1 MTLYETLV
9 LIHVVMVAV
18 WVGGGIVTQ
27 HFAALILREGDPI
40 RIGGFSRDIAWI
52 ANRITLPAAAILLLS
67 GLWAAQEG
75 NWDFGAAWISIAFTV
90 WIVAIVAGLVLL
102 RPEYARI
109 SSLLPEIGSNVD
121 AVAQRLRR
129 ILLFSR
135 IELVLLLI
143 AVWAMVVKPGM

>member
-9 LIHVVMVAV
+9 LIHIVMVAV

-27 HFAALILREGDPI
+27 HFASLILREGDPI

-52 ANRITLPAAAILLLS
+52 STRITLPAAAILLLS
-67 GLWAAQEG
+67 GVWAASEG

-90 WIVAIVAGLVLL
+90 WIVAVVAGLVLV

-109 SSLLPEIGSNVD
+109 ESLLPALGTNGD

>member
-9 LIHVVMVAV
+9 FVHIVMVAV
-18 WVGGGIVTQ
+18 WVGGGVVTQ
-27 HFAALILREGDPI
+27 HFASLILREGDPV
-40 RIGGFSRDIAWI
+40 RIGGFGRDIAWI
-52 ANRITLPAAAILLLS
+52 ATRITLPAAVVLLGS

-75 NWDFGAAWISIAFTV
+75 NWDFGAAWISISFTV
-90 WIVAIVAGLVLL
+90 WIVAVVAGLVLV
-102 RPEYARI
+102 RPEYGRI
-109 SSLLPEIGSNVD
+109 QSLLPTIGTD
-121 AVAQRLRR
+121 GEAVAQRLRR